1 MQMHLEDHLMWLIAL
16 PQAECRAQ
24 VRSKELLLLDGSDEG
39 LVDALLVIGAAGG
52 ELLLLGLVGAPVAG
66 LGDLVE
72 DLAIE
77 ALHINGGA
85 GGDDIAGIDSSEWD
99 TVDLEWTGNKEDT
112 LTKVLEE
119 DDTLATEST
128 GEQDEDGAGF

>member
-52 ELLLLGLVGAPVAG
+52 ELLLLWLLALLEECFLALLLLGLVGAPVAG

-72 DLAIE
+72 DLA
-77 ALHINGGA
+77 LHIN
-85 GGDDIAGIDSSEWD
+85 
-99 TVDLEWTGNKEDT
+99 
-112 LTKVLEE
+112 
-119 DDTLATEST
+119 
-128 GEQDEDGAGF
+128 

>member
-1 MQMHLEDHLMWLIAL
+1 MWLIAL

-24 VRSKELLLLDGSDEG
+24 VRSKELLLLDGSDE
-39 LVDALLVIGAAGG
+39 
-52 ELLLLGLVGAPVAG
+52 GLVGAPVAG

-99 TVDLEWTGNKEDT
+99 TVDLEWAGDKEDT

>member
-24 VRSKELLLLDGSDEG
+24 VRSKELLLL
-39 LVDALLVIGAAGG
+39 LWLLALLEECFLA
-52 ELLLLGLVGAPVAG
+52 LLLLGLVGAPVAG
-66 LGDLVE
+66 LE

-128 GEQDEDGAGF
+128 GE

>member
-52 ELLLLGLVGAPVAG
+52 ELLLLWLVGAWQGGRPCESF
-66 LGDLVE
+66 LGQPHRWLGSTLMPSRCGAAPFARPCRTSWLMIQRPFRRILWVRKRECVKISFCVVMDPMYS
-72 DLAIE
+72 
-77 ALHINGGA
+77 ALI
-85 GGDDIAGIDSSEWD
+85 
-99 TVDLEWTGNKEDT
+99 
-112 LTKVLEE
+112 
-119 DDTLATEST
+119 
-128 GEQDEDGAGF
+128 